1 MENLGIGKLH
11 NFVRFSCYSPR
22 AGKTRRDSSRD
33 KNNMV
38 GVVRGKKR
46 MPIKRHFYY
55 PYSAFVAHGHLDV
68 WIYDLKVL
76 NLSSV

>member
-1 MENLGIGKLH
+1 MENLGIGKLY

-38 GVVRGKKR
+38 GVVRGKKKECLLKGIFIT
-46 MPIKRHFYY
+46 PIQHSYRT
-55 PYSAFVAHGHLDV
+55 
-68 WIYDLKVL
+68 VL
-76 NLSSV
+76 